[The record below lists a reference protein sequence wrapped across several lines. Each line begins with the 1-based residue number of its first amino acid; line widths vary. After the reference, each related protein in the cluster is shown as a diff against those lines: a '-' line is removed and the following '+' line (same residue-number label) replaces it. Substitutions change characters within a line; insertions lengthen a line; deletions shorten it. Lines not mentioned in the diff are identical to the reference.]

1 MTADPALWSSLP
13 VPALLLDE
21 HDRVEMVNPAAE
33 SFLNLS
39 ARALV
44 GEPVW
49 DKVMIDAPLE
59 EPFARARAGRS
70 SLYVNDV
77 DVGSGER
84 PPVQCNI
91 QVAPLLGAEG
101 KMLMMISP
109 REIAGRMSHNAHTG
123 KAAKS
128 AIGMLSSAVMPIRAS
143 SANSSAAARHV
154 PAFVN
159 VPTCNS

>member
-49 DKVMIDAPLE
+49 DKVMIDAPVE
-59 EPFARARAGRS
+59 
-70 SLYVNDV
+70 
-77 DVGSGER
+77 
-84 PPVQCNI
+84 
-91 QVAPLLGAEG
+91 
-101 KMLMMISP
+101 
-109 REIAGRMSHNAHTG
+109 
-123 KAAKS
+123 
-128 AIGMLSSAVMPIRAS
+128 
-143 SANSSAAARHV
+143 
-154 PAFVN
+154 
-159 VPTCNS
+159 